1 MLNQLSYSKYT
12 LALVKEKFGLSTEE
26 RLSLFPGVRA
36 LAVSS
41 HLTQALENF
50 VPLALAINTEK
61 ARSEWIIAPILGE
74 VRQLLHKQ
82 ISLFSGVELDGDA
95 EQGLTGVCDYII
107 SRSPEQYYLATPVVT
122 IIEAKKEN
130 IIAGL
135 GQCVASMMGARVF
148 NAREGKPVQT
158 IYGAVTTGNQWKF
171 LKLEGQVA
179 YIDLDDYYLVDI
191 GKIVAILSSMALPEV
206 VALAVA

>member
-1 MLNQLSYSKYT
+1 M
-12 LALVKEKFGLSTEE
+12 
-26 RLSLFPGVRA
+26 
-36 LAVSS
+36 
-41 HLTQALENF
+41 F
-50 VPLALAINTEK
+50 VIT
-61 ARSEWIIAPILGE
+61 
-74 VRQLLHKQ
+74 
-82 ISLFSGVELDGDA
+82 F
-95 EQGLTGVCDYII
+95 I

-135 GQCVASMMGARVF
+135 GQCVASMMGRAF
-148 NAREGKPVQT
+148 INAREGKSIQT

-206 VALAVA
+206 VALTVA